1 LYWVEICRQDGPVRD
16 SVRVDFADLPRVR
29 LPADTTLCDGA
40 AWTVDVSQ
48 PHSTY
53 RWQDGSTAATRRVTE
68 AGLYW
73 VEVSNVCGTV
83 RTSVRVRQNRSFA
96 LALPPDTT
104 LRVGQTLVLDVYQS
118 QIDTYGWST
127 GATASSVEI
136 TEDGTYWV
144 EAANA
149 CTRARAAIRV
159 TFAEDPAQIFVPNV
173 FTPNGDGKNDVFET
187 RGLYAG
193 RWALVVHDRSGQQV
207 YQSDTYRNDW
217 DGQSLPPGVY
227 FYQLRNKKTGGT
239 LKGWVHLLK

>member
-1 LYWVEICRQDGPVRD
+1 VYKKIFVAQSFLRPLGADTLLCRSSSLTLDVSHLGGQWRWQDGSSEGIYRVTRPGLYWVEICRQDGPVRD
-16 SVRVDFADLPRVR
+16 SVRVDFADPPRLR

-53 RWQDGSTAATRRVTE
+53 RWQDGSAAATRRVTE

-149 CTRARAAIRV
+149 AGSRYTKAKPTATTGTENRSRRGFISTNCAIKRRAAR
-159 TFAEDPAQIFVPNV
+159 
-173 FTPNGDGKNDVFET
+173 
-187 RGLYAG
+187 
-193 RWALVVHDRSGQQV
+193 
-207 YQSDTYRNDW
+207 
-217 DGQSLPPGVY
+217 
-227 FYQLRNKKTGGT
+227 
-239 LKGWVHLLK
+239 